1 MSNTG
6 SSKIEKKPGFSGF
19 LQDDLRMMEE
29 CPDAEVVLKKYIG
42 DCVQS
47 WYNGSYTRYVFRKI

>member
-19 LQDDLRMMEE
+19 LQDGIRMTEE
-29 CPDAEVVLKKYIG
+29 RPDAEVVLKK
-42 DCVQS
+42 
-47 WYNGSYTRYVFRKI
+47 